1 MESDVLLGV
10 HDSARIGAIR
20 FATGEGGQFLSHSNI
35 LATPPMVRLRE
46 LEQSAYMW
54 ERSMGRSNEEKWLM
68 QLIASGSSLG
78 GARPKATV
86 TDENGSMW
94 IAKFPSSRDVI
105 DKGAW
110 EMLAHDLAHRVGITV
125 PQAQIQRLSDS
136 GTTYLSQRFDRTGD
150 G

>member
-1 MESDVLLGV
+1 
-10 HDSARIGAIR
+10 
-20 FATGEGGQFLSHSNI
+20 
-35 LATPPMVRLRE
+35 
-46 LEQSAYMW
+46 
-54 ERSMGRSNEEKWLM
+54 M